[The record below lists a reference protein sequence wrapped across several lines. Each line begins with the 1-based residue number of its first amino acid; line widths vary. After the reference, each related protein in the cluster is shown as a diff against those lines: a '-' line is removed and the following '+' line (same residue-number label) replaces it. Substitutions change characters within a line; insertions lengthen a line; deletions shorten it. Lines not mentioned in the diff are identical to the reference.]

1 MADKFERFVAAYLRL
16 NGYFTVP
23 NFIVHAGGDPT
34 RISGG
39 LVGNYTEVDTIGLR
53 MPYSREVTG
62 SKQIVNHTVLV
73 DGADRK
79 ADVVIVEVKSG
90 NDSTPNRVWKA
101 PQPDPA
107 ISYLVRFIGL
117 HAEAEIGPVAHALA
131 STFRFED
138 DRCRIRYVMFSRE
151 ANAHYQQRGVTYI
164 TFDEAI
170 SFIVEVRGQSWFS
183 AGIGVAS
190 LHNQWDE
197 LLIQVFAIANQL
209 EMPVSERVDEIR
221 SMLAT

>member
-1 MADKFERFVAAYLRL
+1 MPDKFERFVAAYLRL

-23 NFIVHAGGDPT
+23 NFVIHAADDPT

-53 MPYSREVTG
+53 MPHSREVTG
-62 SKQIVNHTVLV
+62 AKHIVNHPALV
-73 DGADRK
+73 DGAVGK
-79 ADVVIVEVKSG
+79 VDVVIAEVKSG
-90 NDSTPNRVWKA
+90 NDSTPNRVWKT

-107 ISYLVRFIGL
+107 ISYLVRFVGI
-117 HAEAEIGPVAHALA
+117 HAEEEIGPVARDLA

-138 DRCRIRYVMFSRE
+138 DRCRIRYVVFARQ
-151 ANAHYQQRGVTYI
+151 ANAHYPQRGVTYM
-164 TFDEAI
+164 TFDQAI
-170 SFIVEVRGQSWFS
+170 SFIVEVRGQSWFN

-190 LHNQWDE
+190 SHNQWDE
-197 LLIQVFAIANQL
+197 LLIQLFAIANKL
-209 EMPVSERVDEIR
+209 ELPVNQRVDEIR